1 MRGRRWT
8 HVGLPQ
14 ILRWYHCLQLVKYFL
29 LVPLSCCIAQTFGL
43 EDRRDTEE
51 LHGGPSAACTL
62 LLSTDYSHTLAHSG
76 SSSEHLEALR

>member
-43 EDRRDTEE
+43 EDRRDIEE
-51 LHGGPSAACTL
+51 SFILDLQQP
-62 LLSTDYSHTLAHSG
+62 AHS
-76 SSSEHLEALR
+76 SSALTTATHWLAQVRPLNIWRL